1 MARGI
6 PRAILARDAALP
18 VAVLRRV
25 WADEY
30 LVPWQTG
37 MSAPPRAILRF
48 VASSLRGRFRFLYAL
63 AIETSGRTGSVAL
76 VRDGEVLAEP
86 TFEHG
91 LKNAAAI
98 LPMIDRLCRDAGIG
112 PKDLAE
118 LYLSIGPGSFTGLRI
133 GVTLA
138 KTTALTTGVKIV
150 AVPTVN
156 VLAANA
162 PADAKN
168 LIVVLDAKRDQ
179 IFTAAFKVG
188 QRSAA
193 DPEVVEP
200 AHLDSLTAMLHRAPR
215 PVHLLGEGIPY
226 HDKFIPKDDAGVS
239 VTSPESWRARAAVVA
254 TIGQA
259 MARRGEFADPDR
271 LTPLYIRKP
280 EAEEK
285 WEANQNAERGM
296 RNAE

>member
-1 MARGI
+1 
-6 PRAILARDAALP
+6 L
-18 VAVLRRV
+18 
-25 WADEY
+25 
-30 LVPWQTG
+30 
-37 MSAPPRAILRF
+37 F
-48 VASSLRGRFRFLYAL
+48 AL

-76 VRDGEVLAEP
+76 VRDGVVLAEP

-138 KTTALTTGVKIV
+138 KTMALTTGVKIV

-162 PADAKN
+162 PADAKHVV
-168 LIVVLDAKRDQ
+168 IVLDAKREQ
-179 IFTAAFKVG
+179 IFTARFDGDAVG
-188 QRSAA
+188 
-193 DPEVVEP
+193 EP
-200 AHLDSLTAMLHRAPR
+200 AHLDSLAAMLQRSPR

-226 HDKFIPKDDAGVS
+226 HEKFIPKDDLGVI
-239 VTSPESWRARAAVVA
+239 VTLPETWRARAAVVA

-285 WEANQNAERGM
+285 WEASQPQGGVS
-296 RNAE
+296 

>member
-1 MARGI
+1 
-6 PRAILARDAALP
+6 
-18 VAVLRRV
+18 VH
-25 WADEY
+25 
-30 LVPWQTG
+30 
-37 MSAPPRAILRF
+37 
-48 VASSLRGRFRFLYAL
+48 AL

-76 VRDGEVLAEP
+76 VRDGVVLAEP

-98 LPMIDRLCRDAGIG
+98 LPMIDRLCRDAAIG

-138 KTTALTTGVKIV
+138 KTMALTTGVKIV

-162 PADAKN
+162 PADAKHV
-168 LIVVLDAKRDQ
+168 IIVLDAKRDQ
-179 IFTAAFKVG
+179 IFAARFDGEATA
-188 QRSAA
+188 
-193 DPEVVEP
+193 EP
-200 AHLDSLTAMLHRAPR
+200 AHLDSLSAMLQRSPR

-226 HDKFIPKDDAGVS
+226 HEKFMPKDDPGVI

-259 MARRGEFADPDR
+259 MARRGKFADPDR

-285 WEANQNAERGM
+285 WEASTQQGGIS
-296 RNAE
+296 

>member
-1 MARGI
+1 
-6 PRAILARDAALP
+6 
-18 VAVLRRV
+18 
-25 WADEY
+25 
-30 LVPWQTG
+30 
-37 MSAPPRAILRF
+37 
-48 VASSLRGRFRFLYAL
+48 LYAL

-76 VRDGEVLAEP
+76 VRDGVVLAEP

-138 KTTALTTGVKIV
+138 KTMTLMTGVKIV

-162 PADAKN
+162 PADAKHVV
-168 LIVVLDAKRDQ
+168 IVLDAKREQ
-179 IFTAAFKVG
+179 IFTARFDGDAVG
-188 QRSAA
+188 
-193 DPEVVEP
+193 EP
-200 AHLDSLTAMLHRAPR
+200 AHLDSLAAMLQRSPR

-226 HDKFIPKDDAGVS
+226 HDKFIPKDDPGVV

-285 WEANQNAERGM
+285 WEASQPQGGVS
-296 RNAE
+296 